1 MTTVALTASPRSDF
15 GKGAARRT
23 RREGN
28 TPAVIYGGDVDLL
41 HISINT
47 HELNLALRKPRVV
60 LSLSVDG
67 REVLTKPRDIQ
78 RDPVKRTLEH
88 IDLVVITAEEA
99 QQRSDMADAIQAAT
113 DAAEEAGMDAAAAVQ
128 ALEVA
133 VAAGEDPTAAAAH
146 AVEDAEHKAE
156 EYAEANKA
164 ESNKAEA
171 AAESTS
177 TPE

>member
-1 MTTVALTASPRSDF
+1 VALSASPRSDF

-47 HELNLALRKPRVV
+47 HELDLALRKPRVV

-67 REVLTKPRDIQ
+67 RTVLTKPRDVQ

-88 IDLVVITAEEA
+88 IDLVVITSDEA
-99 QQRSDMADAIQAAT
+99 QQRSDMADAIQTAT
-113 DAAEEAGMDAAAAVQ
+113 AAAEAAGMDAASAVQ
-128 ALEVA
+128 ALEEA
-133 VAAGEDPTAAAAH
+133 VAAGEDPTAAAGH

-164 ESNKAEA
+164 EAAAEA
-171 AAESTS
+171 AAEASAEGKS
-177 TPE
+177 AE

>member
-23 RREGN
+23 RRAGS

-41 HISINT
+41 HISIDT
-47 HELNLALRKPRVV
+47 HQLDLALRKPRVV
-60 LSLSVDG
+60 LSLSIDG
-67 REVLTKPRDIQ
+67 STLLTKPRDIQ
-78 RDPVKRTLEH
+78 RDPVRRTLEH
-88 IDLVVITAEEA
+88 VDLVVITSEEA

-128 ALEVA
+128 ALEEA
-133 VAAGEDPTAAAAH
+133 VAAGEDPTEAASH

-156 EYAEANKA
+156 EYAEANR
-164 ESNKAEA
+164 AEA
-171 AAESTS
+171 AAEGASGAETA
-177 TPE
+177 E